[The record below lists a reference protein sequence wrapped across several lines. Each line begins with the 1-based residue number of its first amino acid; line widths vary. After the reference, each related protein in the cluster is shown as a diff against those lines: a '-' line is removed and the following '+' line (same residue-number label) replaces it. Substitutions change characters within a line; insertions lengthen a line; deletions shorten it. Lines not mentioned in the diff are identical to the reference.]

1 MTINIKNKS
10 AFTLNLQVIDKF
22 YKSYGLQNAY
32 LKVTS
37 DKGDVAAGN
46 PQTDSRGYANV
57 IAGPVYPKETV
68 MYSIQQTNT
77 VAGYYANTTTVQ
89 LQVKYNDAG
98 KIEEY
103 KIIKGNEIIN
113 NFNSSQYMNTRKIS
127 MQIMNMPKDLKIG
140 LYKYDQTTNEPM
152 SAVSFKVTKTD
163 INSGATTQKDI
174 VTETNGS
181 VIAAIDTFNT
191 SLNGKTIKYTI
202 HENQTP
208 ASYRSMEDVVFIIR
222 YNPDGSIASCN
233 QVEND
238 NGILNTKLQLNV
250 STNGNIQM
258 LNNERVHFKVVA
270 PNDNA
275 YDLIIK
281 DEDTNYSGLGIEGT
295 QYDVSING
303 VTYSPFILTSYC
315 ENGRAHV

>member
-1 MTINIKNKS
+1 ML
-10 AFTLNLQVIDKF
+10 F
-22 YKSYGLQNAY
+22 
-32 LKVTS
+32 
-37 DKGDVAAGN
+37 
-46 PQTDSRGYANV
+46 R
-57 IAGPVYPKETV
+57 
-68 MYSIQQTNT
+68 
-77 VAGYYANTTTVQ
+77 
-89 LQVKYNDAG
+89 
-98 KIEEY
+98 
-103 KIIKGNEIIN
+103 
-113 NFNSSQYMNTRKIS
+113 
-127 MQIMNMPKDLKIG
+127 
-140 LYKYDQTTNEPM
+140 

-238 NGILNTKLQLNV
+238 NGILNTKVQLNV
-250 STNGNIQM
+250 ATNGNIQM

-295 QYDVSING
+295 QYEI
-303 VTYSPFILTSYC
+303 
-315 ENGRAHV
+315 GRAHV

>member
-1 MTINIKNKS
+1 
-10 AFTLNLQVIDKF
+10 
-22 YKSYGLQNAY
+22 
-32 LKVTS
+32 
-37 DKGDVAAGN
+37 
-46 PQTDSRGYANV
+46 
-57 IAGPVYPKETV
+57 
-68 MYSIQQTNT
+68 
-77 VAGYYANTTTVQ
+77 
-89 LQVKYNDAG
+89 
-98 KIEEY
+98 
-103 KIIKGNEIIN
+103 
-113 NFNSSQYMNTRKIS
+113 MNTRKIS

-140 LYKYDQTTNEPM
+140 LYKYDQTTNAPM

-238 NGILNTKLQLNV
+238 NGILNTKVQLNV
-250 STNGNIQM
+250 ATNGNIQM

-275 YDLIIK
+275 YDLIITLQNIKLEK
-281 DEDTNYSGLGIEGT
+281 D
-295 QYDVSING
+295 INQMLIIK
-303 VTYSPFILTSYC
+303 YL
-315 ENGRAHV
+315 